1 MKTGIA
7 ANATD
12 ERRVVREVLED
23 SPVRVAAIDDG
34 DHASILVAIK
44 IQLSAHRVEELS
56 TLIREGLLTATATV
70 ESHVIG

>member
-1 MKTGIA
+1 METGIA

-23 SPVRVAAIDDG
+23 SPVRVAAIHDS
-34 DHASILVAIK
+34 DHASILVAIM

-56 TLIREGLLTATATV
+56 TLIWEGLLTTSATV
-70 ESHVIG
+70 ESHVVG